1 MWTREDALTFYQ
13 ALLSPAAIDNGFSA
27 ALYGCVLLNGEGND
41 LDVFMVPQ
49 RQNADVAGLLVILRR
64 HMREVIDPVAG
75 DWNRDV
81 VTAITN
87 DGKRIDIQFT
97 RLEMR

>member
-1 MWTREDALTFYQ
+1 MVSQLRSMD
-13 ALLSPAAIDNGFSA
+13 P
-27 ALYGCVLLNGEGND
+27 VLLNGGGND

-49 RQNADVAGLLVILRR
+49 RENADVDGLLAILRR
-64 HMREVIDPVAG
+64 HMREVNDPVAG

-87 DGKRIDIQFT
+87 DGRRIDIQFT
-97 RLEMR
+97 RL